1 MSNRVVATWFL
12 SLLVFV
18 IIPKILDFQKVSKFS
33 KMSKNCWCW
42 NLAAYKFGKIVAD
55 DVISRIFCCLSKV
68 RGPTILIFSWTVFL
82 FQCSKILIL
91 LVKSTRMIIREFVS
105 FMLLF
110 ILSKVWSVPITH
122 YIVVSVFTK
131 ILHSCL
137 AVAFFKNSPR
147 SSRGGFKSIEKK
159 ILGTVTRFFI
169 TQPSLCERMIAQ
181 GWWYG
186 C

>member
-1 MSNRVVATWFL
+1 MPHDFCLYWYL
-12 SLLVFV
+12 SSFQKSLIFKRFQNFPKC
-18 IIPKILDFQKVSKFS
+18 PKIVGVEIWQLI
-33 KMSKNCWCW
+33 
-42 NLAAYKFGKIVAD
+42 NLERLVAD

-68 RGPTILIFSWTVFL
+68 GGPTILIFSWTVFL

-137 AVAFFKNSPR
+137 AVAFFKNSPG
-147 SSRGGFKSIEKK
+147 SSRGCFKSIEKK